1 MRFLFFHTNR
11 KEGRFKPTWD
21 FVEATQDEF
30 NWERI
35 DTHLEDPWGYSK
47 EIQKVWNK
55 GEDLLFLEEDKV
67 PTQEIVS
74 RIAKCNA
81 SPVCSQLYT
90 YPLYD
95 LNRKK
100 WLRPWIGGVYT
111 DFINHLGYPDKRPL
125 HDGEVWG
132 TFLDLGLFKVRKEA
146 QKYDLAANIKFG
158 GDNFVVGE
166 AFVKAG
172 VKIHAHR
179 PVIQHNHVKLAYN
192 FLEDYSL
199 PPNPEEFL
207 EEEIRHAQKGI
218 IPPLDPV

>member
-1 MRFLFFHTNR
+1 MRYLFFNTNR

-35 DTHLEDPWGYSK
+35 DTHLEDPYGYSK

-55 GEDLLFLEEDKV
+55 GDDLLFLEEDKV
-67 PTQEIVS
+67 PSRDIIRKIVE
-74 RIAKCNA
+74 CD
-81 SPVCSQLYT
+81 SPICSQLYP
-90 YPLYD
+90 YHIYD
-95 LNRKK
+95 LNRRK
-100 WLRPWIGGVYT
+100 WLRPFVGGVYT
-111 DFINHLGYPDKRPL
+111 DFINHLGYPDRRPL

-132 TFLDLGLFKVRKEA
+132 TYLDLGLFKVSREA
-146 QKYDLAANIKFG
+146 QKYDLAKNIKFG

-179 PVIQHNHVKLAYN
+179 PAIQHNHIKISYN
-192 FLEDYSL
+192 FIEDYTIPDPPEEYLED
-199 PPNPEEFL
+199 
-207 EEEIRHAQKGI
+207 EIRSVMQKSK
-218 IPPLDPV
+218 PVLDPV